1 MNVSMELIEHKRLS
15 SLSTWH
21 AVCSGRMLIPCVKI
35 GPMKRVHVV
44 FHDGGGG
51 HRNAAVALQTIVS
64 EQKRDWQGELIQ
76 FQDLTDR
83 LALLRKITGISI
95 QQQYNNLLQNGWTR
109 RSTSLLSVLQKPIRP
124 LLMPL

>member
-51 HRNAAVALQTIVS
+51 HRNAAVTLQNIVS
-64 EQKRDWQGELIQ
+64 EQKRDWQIEHIP

-83 LALLRKITGISI
+83 LGGMRELTGITI
-95 QQQYNNLLQNGWTR
+95 QQPFIFLTAR
-109 RSTSLLSVLQKPIRP
+109 C
-124 LLMPL
+124 

>member
-21 AVCSGRMLIPCVKI
+21 AVCSGRMLIPCVRI

-64 EQKRDWQGELIQ
+64 EQKRDWQVELIQ
-76 FQDLTDR
+76 VQDLTDR
-83 LALLRKITGISI
+83 LGVLRKLPGMPN
-95 QQQYNNLLQNGWTR
+95 QQQDNNFLPNCWTLR
-109 RSTSLLSVLQKPIRP
+109 RNSLPCAP
-124 LLMPL
+124 D